1 MIKNIISGAFI
12 GIANIIPGVS
22 GGTVA
27 LLLGVYEKLT
37 ESLGEF
43 FTAPKDKKIEFIKF
57 LSQIF
62 IGVIIGLLVFAK
74 LIGFLYTSYSESTS
88 F

>member
-1 MIKNIISGAFI
+1 MIKNIISGACI

-37 ESLGEF
+37 EAIGQF
-43 FTAPKDKKIEFIKF
+43 FN
-57 LSQIF
+57 
-62 IGVIIGLLVFAK
+62 
-74 LIGFLYTSYSESTS
+74 S